1 MPERENDMP
10 KYNFDEIIDRT
21 GTDSM
26 KYDAGCVYNPH
37 LPPQHIPMWVA
48 DMDFAC
54 PQPMLDAMH
63 ARLDRRI
70 LGYANYTSTLGD
82 AYFNAVCSW
91 LKRRHGIDAARD
103 NISFAE
109 GVINAAYALIDCMT
123 KPGEGVLL
131 FTPSYQY
138 IYEPIG
144 SLGREAVK
152 LPLIN
157 TDGYYTIDFEAFERA
172 AARPDVTLLL
182 FCSPHNPS
190 GRVWTERELRR
201 LAEICFKHNVRI
213 ASDEIHCD
221 LTRKTSNMISITS
234 LYPQDKRIVTMM
246 STSKTFNC
254 AGNHH
259 SYIVV
264 YDEQIKQTLD
274 DNLYCGTMNPLSVE
288 AVIAAYNLCED
299 WLDQLRDYID
309 ANFAYLDQFIKTHLP
324 RAKFRIAE
332 GTYLAWIDLGG
343 YGFDTKQLDQMISQA
358 GLYLEYGGEFVE
370 NDDGFARMN
379 MACPRSTV
387 EKACDILKNVL
398 ESK

>member
-1 MPERENDMP
+1 MAN
-10 KYNFDEIIDRT
+10 YNFDEIIDRT

-26 KYDAGCVYNPH
+26 KYDAGRVYNPD
-37 LPPQHIPMWVA
+37 LPEKHIPMWVA

-63 ARLDRRI
+63 ERLNRRI

-82 AYFNAVCSW
+82 NYFEAVCGW
-91 LKRRHGIDAARD
+91 LKRRHNIDAKKE

-109 GVINAAYALIDCMT
+109 GVINAAYALVDCMT
-123 KPGEGVLL
+123 KPGESVMV

-138 IYEPIG
+138 IYDPIWK
-144 SLGREAVK
+144 LGRNAIK
-152 LPLIN
+152 MPLIN
-157 TDGYYTIDFEAFERA
+157 TDGYYSIDFDAFEKA
-172 AARPDVTLLL
+172 AARPDVTMLM

-190 GRVWTERELRR
+190 GRVWTEEELRR
-201 LAEICFKHNVRI
+201 IGDICLANGVRI

-221 LTRKTSNMISITS
+221 LTRKASHMVSITS
-234 LYPQDKRIVTMM
+234 LYPQDPRIVTMM

-259 SYIVV
+259 SYIIV
-264 YDEQIKQTLD
+264 YDQEIKEILD
-274 DNLYCGTMNPLSVE
+274 DNNYCGTMNPLSVE
-288 AVIAAYNLCED
+288 AVIAAYTKCED
-299 WLDQLRDYID
+299 WLDELRDYID
-309 ANFAYLDQFIKTHLP
+309 ANFAYLDEFIKENLP

-332 GTYLAWIDLGG
+332 GTYLAWIDLSGYVSDYEGG
-343 YGFDTKQLDQMISQA
+343 MKELETRISKA
-358 GLYLEYGGEFVE
+358 GLYLEYAGEFVE

-387 EKACDILKNVL
+387 QKACEILKSVL
-398 ESK
+398 EG